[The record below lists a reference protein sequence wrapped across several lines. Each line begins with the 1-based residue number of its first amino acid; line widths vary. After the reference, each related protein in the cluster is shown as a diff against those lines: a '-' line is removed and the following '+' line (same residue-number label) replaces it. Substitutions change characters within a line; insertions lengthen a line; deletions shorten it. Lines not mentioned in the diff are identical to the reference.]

1 MSRGAKPDRVRW
13 LNFSVIFLFLVAA
26 FSQAKVQVFDRDHT
40 LARAR
45 ETQRFDMSRVEY
57 ARRGSILSSDG
68 KALAE
73 DEDAYELGINFAKV
87 PQSDGFF
94 MDLSAATGIPAT
106 EFSELAASKVKTST
120 WKQEM
125 SAQQAKA
132 VGQVKN
138 DWRADG
144 LSLSRTAKRVYA
156 LGPGAA
162 GVVGAIREGK
172 PVSGLESAE
181 NRVLA
186 GSDGKTI
193 GLLDRTGAF
202 LPMRIEA
209 GSIAKVD
216 GLPLLTTIDS
226 GLQELASGVIK
237 EAVTK
242 YNADSGVVIIMD
254 PKTGDV
260 IAMSNY
266 PTFDPGVFANVAA
279 AEERTSD
286 INTTIQERFE
296 PGSMFK
302 ILTLAKAIDEGV
314 TSANDRIYCSGQM
327 SVAGSKPF
335 HCDKHETHGSVTPEM
350 AIAESCNIAAANW
363 SLRIGYGDMVSY
375 IKQLGLLK
383 PTRVGLPG
391 EVHGQFR
398 ENEPAW
404 KLQLAHVGFG
414 QSITATPIGLCSAF
428 TMIANGGVRMQ
439 PRLVQKIGATPNPTK
454 SLGRV
459 VKPESAEFVRH
470 CMEAVIQ
477 SSSGTGKTLQVPG
490 YRLAGKTGT
499 AQKIGPHQTG
509 HVANFV
515 GFVPAV
521 DPKAVVLVMIDNPK
535 GAVYYGAPVAGPCF
549 QKLAKGVI
557 RRFNIPPTE
566 GIVRKEVPAP
576 HNVKVA
582 SVGPD
587 PKVSVSQ

>member
-1 MSRGAKPDRVRW
+1 MSRAAKPDRVKW
-13 LNFSVIFLFLVAA
+13 LNFSVIGLFLLAA
-26 FSQAKVQVFDRDHT
+26 FSQAKVQIFDRAHT

-45 ETQRFDMSRVEY
+45 ETQRFDMSRTEY
-57 ARRGSILSSDG
+57 ARRGAILSADG
-68 KALAE
+68 KALAQ
-73 DEDAYELGINFAKV
+73 DQDAYELGITFVKV
-87 PQSDGFF
+87 PQSDAFF
-94 MDLSAATGIPAT
+94 MDLSSATGIPAT
-106 EFSELAASKVKTST
+106 EFSELAASGVKSGS

-125 SAQQAKA
+125 SPLQAKA

-144 LSLSRTAKRVYA
+144 LSLSRRAKRSYA
-156 LGPGAA
+156 LGYAAA
-162 GVVGAIREGK
+162 GVIGAIRDGK
-172 PVSGLESAE
+172 PVSGLEAAE

-186 GSDGKTI
+186 GRDGKTI

-209 GSIAKVD
+209 GSTEKMD
-216 GLPLLTTIDS
+216 GLPVLTTIDS
-226 GLQELASGVIK
+226 GLQELASEVIK
-237 EAVTK
+237 DSVTK
-242 YNADSGVVIIMD
+242 YNADSGVIIVMD

-260 IAMSNY
+260 LAMSNY
-266 PTFDPGVFANVAA
+266 PTYNPGIAANIATA
-279 AEERTSD
+279 DERTSD
-286 INTTIQERFE
+286 INSTIQERFE

-302 ILTLAKAIDEGV
+302 ILTLAKAFDAGK
-314 TSANDRIYCSGQM
+314 TSATDTVYCSGQM

-335 HCDKHETHGSVTPEM
+335 HCDKHEVHGRVTPEM

-363 SLRIGYGDMVSY
+363 SLRVGYDGMVSY
-375 IKQLGLLK
+375 IKDLGLLK

-398 ENEPAW
+398 ENEPA
-404 KLQLAHVGFG
+404 KQLQIAHVGFG

-428 TMIANGGVRMQ
+428 TMVANGGIRMQ
-439 PRLVQKIGATPNPTK
+439 PRLVQKIGSTPNPVK

-477 SSSGTGKTLQVPG
+477 SDSGTGKTLQIPG

-499 AQKIGPHQTG
+499 AQKIGPGQTG

-521 DPKAVVLVMIDNPK
+521 NPKAVVLVMIDNPK
-535 GAVYYGAPVAGPCF
+535 GAVFYGAPVAGPCF
-549 QKLAKGVI
+549 QKVAKGVI

-566 GIVRKEVPAP
+566 GLGNTVVS
-576 HNVKVA
+576 KVA
-582 SVGPD
+582 SAPLIRKA
-587 PKVSVSQ
+587 KVSAPR